1 MEQLLSIPSGFKLF
15 GLEIKFYGITMA
27 LAYAVAL
34 VICIILCKKKKYNE
48 NLPYKLLLIAFP
60 LAVIGG
66 RLGYVIFY
74 PGDWTLAK
82 ILDIRSGGLM
92 LYGGVFLALIG
103 IWIYAGIKKQNVLKY
118 LDLIA
123 PCLVLAQAIGRWGN
137 FFNQEAYGIEITNPA
152 LKWFPFGVFIEADG
166 LWHYAT
172 FFYESLWCVITFIT
186 IYIVYR
192 KTNKVGLSTSLYL
205 VMYGT
210 ERLLVE
216 GLRTDSLYLGS
227 IRVSQLISIVM
238 IVLGLAWLVYLFV
251 KTKQEQKANAIKYE
265 QSHIYEDS
273 SKELAS
279 ATYTAPTKEYE
290 KAKSSGEQT
299 TSSLETNSLLNSE
312 YSVIKPTA
320 DTKTNARVEKIKQ
333 ERKSANMKKSKKSK
347 RR

>member
-1 MEQLLSIPSGFKLF
+1 MEQLLSIPSGFKIF

-34 VICIILCKKKKYNE
+34 IICIILCKKKKYNE

-74 PGDWTLAK
+74 PSDWTFAK

-152 LKWFPFGVFIEADG
+152 LQWFPFGVFIEADG

-186 IYIVYR
+186 IYIIYR

-205 VMYGT
+205 VMYGI

-216 GLRTDSLYLGS
+216 GLRTDSLYFGS

-238 IVLGLAWLVYLFV
+238 IVLGLAWLVYLFI

-299 TSSLETNSLLNSE
+299 TSSAETNSLLNSE
-312 YSVIKPTA
+312 YSVIKFTA
-320 DTKTNARVEKIKQ
+320 DAKTNARVEKIKQ
-333 ERKSANMKKSKKSK
+333 ERKSANTKKSKKSK

>member
-34 VICIILCKKKKYNE
+34 IICIILCKKKRYNE

-74 PGDWTLAK
+74 PGDWTFAK

-103 IWIYAGIKKQNVLKY
+103 IWVYSAIKKQNVLKY

-137 FFNQEAYGIEITNPA
+137 FFNQEAYGITITNPA
-152 LKWFPFGVFIEADG
+152 WQWFPFGVFIEADG

-186 IYIVYR
+186 IYIVYS
-192 KTNKVGLSTSLYL
+192 KTNKIGLSTSLYL

-227 IRVSQLISIVM
+227 IRVSQLISVIM
-238 IVLGLAWLVYLFV
+238 IVFGLAWLVYLFI
-251 KTKQEQKANAIKYE
+251 KTKKEQKLAQAKYE
-265 QSHIYEDS
+265 QTHIYEKTS
-273 SKELAS
+273 QELAG
-279 ATYTAPTKEYE
+279 ANYTAPTKEYE
-290 KAKSSGEQT
+290 TKRESENPISSAEA
-299 TSSLETNSLLNSE
+299 NPLLNSE
-312 YSVIKPTA
+312 NSVINPT
-320 DTKTNARVEKIKQ
+320 DETIKNARVEKIKQ
-333 ERKSANMKKSKKSK
+333 KQGESRVDKIKKNK
-347 RR
+347 